1 MIDLKILSTFLACM
15 DFIGL
20 GVDVYV
26 NKAFWQS
33 EELCLDE
40 GDVDEE
46 IGHCLKMANIIM
58 KRSIGSLFV
67 ACMILIFLLL
77 KTFQA

>member
-20 GVDVYV
+20 GVDLYV

-46 IGHCLKMANIIM
+46 IDHCLKMANIIR
-58 KRSIGSLFV
+58 KRSIGSVFV
-67 ACMILIFLLL
+67 ACLILLILLL